1 MQQDQNIKGFTILEL
16 LVVIT
21 IVAIVSA
28 VGYPNF
34 TSWKKDREVRQAV
47 ERAAAM
53 VQSIITQS
61 QRGSYPYVQLDIKS
75 TKSQTILTTK
85 GMSKS
90 KFSNS
95 INQKSNSINCP
106 VTDQSSSYWDADPI
120 ETATE
125 PVSSNA
131 GTSGAICF
139 SREGTYYALVGTELI
154 KNNFASNK
162 MSLDGFMVSQYII
175 FCSEEIAALNSD
187 MCPRALG
194 KEDKPAYLLEWSR
207 FGNVVKYKWNGNA
220 WRRL

>member
-106 VTDQSSSYWDADPI
+106 VTGQSSSYWDEDPI

-139 SREGTYYALVGTELI
+139 SREGTYYALVGPELI
-154 KNNFASNK
+154 KNNFTSNK

-175 FCSEEIAALNSD
+175 FCSKEIAALNSD